1 MPVLTITGEGGAERR
16 VEWVDGSIGIGRD
29 PSNHV
34 ELEDARVA
42 RWHAAIFEEAGP
54 SYRLRDLGSARGTR
68 VAAKRIQSHPLREG
82 DEIHI
87 GPFRLVY
94 AGDAGRTRPAPGG
107 HALHIRLGATSDPIG
122 TRVQER
128 TLSGEIGWEST
139 AARAEGAR
147 PSRRALFEAIQSV
160 ASRLDLDELLEYL
173 LGQVD
178 ELVAPSVCFA
188 ALVRDDRSLDIRQ
201 RRSRLETEPGPKG
214 VRVSQTV
221 INRTLES
228 GKPILALKQAGSS
241 ESMHELGISRAIGLP
256 LVAHSRLRGLI
267 YGDWRKWGDPPQDE
281 ERMEWVA
288 ALVLHAGTAFENAL
302 HYHRLQSQ
310 KQRLEQSHRAL
321 TQIVGMSHETRTLLD
336 DLDRCARRDFDVLI
350 QGPTGTGKELV
361 ARRLYE
367 QSARRDAPFIA
378 VNCASIPRELFESEM
393 FGHMRGSF
401 SGATSDRLGRFQE
414 ANGGTLFLDELG
426 ELATDHQARL
436 LRVLDEH
443 KVTPVGGKP
452 VAVDLRVI
460 AATNRDLEKAVD
472 DGMFRSDLYNRLGIP
487 IRTTPLKDRPEDI
500 PILAYYLLD
509 QLAQGEDLRD
519 ISTEAMEYLMQHRF
533 PGNVRELRRLLRNA
547 LVHSGTRIELRDLDR
562 DGGSARGARGL
573 QTLDQVEADHI
584 RKVLRATGGHQGRAA
599 RILGVSPNTLKAKM
613 DRDKI
618 SRDDFR
624 R

>member
-1 MPVLTITGEGGAERR
+1 MPVLTITGEDGAQRR
-16 VEWVDGSIGIGRD
+16 VEWVDGCIGIGRE

-68 VAAKRIQSHPLREG
+68 VAAKRIQSHLLREG
-82 DEIHI
+82 DEIQV

-94 AGDAGRTRPAPGG
+94 AGDAGCTKPTPGG
-107 HALHIRLGATSDPIG
+107 HALHIRFGVEVNDPIG
-122 TRVQER
+122 RNVKEQ
-128 TLSGEIGWEST
+128 TLSGQIGWDSA
-139 AARAEGAR
+139 AARTEGAR
-147 PSRRALFEAIQSV
+147 PSPRALFEAIQSV
-160 ASRLDLDELLEYL
+160 AARLDLDELLECL
-173 LGQVD
+173 LEQVD
-178 ELVAPSVCFA
+178 RLAAPSVSFA
-188 ALVRDDRSLDIRQ
+188 ALVRDDGSLDIRQ

-221 INRTLES
+221 INRTIES
-228 GKPILALKQAGSS
+228 RKPILALKRETSV
-241 ESMHELGISRAIGLP
+241 SMQELGISRAIGLP
-256 LVAHSRLRGLI
+256 LVAHGRVRGLI
-267 YGDWRKWGDPPQDE
+267 YGDWRRWGEPPQDE

-288 ALVLHAGTAFENAL
+288 ALALHAGTAFENAL
-302 HYHRLQSQ
+302 HYQRLQTQ
-310 KQRLEQSHRAL
+310 KQRLEQSQRAL

-361 ARRLYE
+361 ARRLHE
-367 QSARRDAPFIA
+367 QSARRDGPFIA

-393 FGHMRGSF
+393 FGHKRGSF

-414 ANGGTLFLDELG
+414 AHGGTLFLDELG

-443 KVTPVGGKP
+443 KATPVGGQP
-452 VAVDLRVI
+452 VHVDIRVV
-460 AATNRDLEKAVD
+460 AATNRDLEKAVEE
-472 DGMFRSDLYNRLGIP
+472 GTFRSDLLYRLGIP
-487 IRTTPLKDRPEDI
+487 LRTTPLKDRPEDI
-500 PILAYYLLD
+500 PILSYYLLD
-509 QLAQGEDLRD
+509 RLAQGEDLRD
-519 ISTEAMEYLMQHRF
+519 ISAEAMEYLMQHRF
-533 PGNVRELRRLLRNA
+533 PGNARELRRLLRNA

-562 DGGSARGARGL
+562 DGDRTRGARGL
-573 QTLDQVEADHI
+573 PGLEQIEADHI

-599 RILGVSPNTLKAKM
+599 RILVVSPNTLKAKM
-613 DRDKI
+613 DRYKI

-624 R
+624 H

>member
-1 MPVLTITGEGGAERR
+1 MPVLTITGPDGTERR

-34 ELEDARVA
+34 ELEDARVG

-54 SYRLRDLGSARGTR
+54 SYRLRDLGSARGTL
-68 VAAKRIQSHPLREG
+68 VAGKRIQSHPLRAG
-82 DEIHI
+82 DEIGV
-87 GPFRLVY
+87 GPFRLAY
-94 AGDAGRTRPAPGG
+94 SGDTGCAKATPGG
-107 HALHIRLGATSDPIG
+107 HALHIRFGIAVKDPIG
-122 TRVQER
+122 LQAKER
-128 TLSGEIGWEST
+128 TLSGQIGWES
-139 AARAEGAR
+139 AADGADGTR
-147 PSRRALFEAIQSV
+147 PSPRALFEAIQSV
-160 ASRLDLDELLEYL
+160 AARLDLDELLECL
-173 LGQVD
+173 LEQVD
-178 ELVAPSVCFA
+178 RLAAPSVSFA
-188 ALVRDDRSLDIRQ
+188 ALVRDDGSLDVRQ
-201 RRSRLETEPGPKG
+201 RRSRIEPEPGPKG

-221 INRTLES
+221 IQRTLES
-228 GKPILALKQAGSS
+228 GKPILAFKRETSV
-241 ESMHELGISRAIGLP
+241 SMSELGISRAVGLP
-256 LVAHSRLRGLI
+256 LVAHGRVRGLI
-267 YGDWRKWGDPPQDE
+267 YGDWRQWGEPPQDE

-302 HYHRLQSQ
+302 HYQRLQSQ

-350 QGPTGTGKELV
+350 KGPTGTGKELV
-361 ARRLYE
+361 ARRLHE
-367 QSARRDAPFIA
+367 QSARRDGPFIA

-393 FGHMRGSF
+393 FGHKRGSF

-414 ANGGTLFLDELG
+414 AHGGTLFLDELG

-443 KVTPVGGKP
+443 KATPVGGPP
-452 VAVDLRVI
+452 VPVDLRVI
-460 AATNRDLEKAVD
+460 AATNRDLEQAVEE
-472 DGMFRSDLYNRLGIP
+472 GTFRSDLLYRLGIP
-487 IRTTPLKDRPEDI
+487 LRTTPLKDRPEDI

-509 QLAQGEDLRD
+509 RLAQGEDLRD
-519 ISTEAMEYLMQHRF
+519 ISAEAMEYLMQHRF

-547 LVHSGTRIELRDLDR
+547 LVHSGTRIELPDLDR
-562 DGGSARGARGL
+562 DGDSARGARGL
-573 QTLDQVEADHI
+573 PTLEQLEADHI
-584 RKVLRATGGHQGRAA
+584 RKVLRATGAHQGRAA

-613 DRDKI
+613 DRYKI